1 MPCYA
6 RLSAR
11 MIPNTFQA
19 LAVVLLVLLPGGL
32 YELSREQRAGR
43 WGLRGTDQIVRM
55 LGFSLAFHVA
65 IAPLTYWLYGH
76 YVVTG
81 YLASGGPVSGWVWVL
96 CAGYL
101 LVPFALGRLT
111 ALGHQYR
118 RDRPSTRWQRLLMKA
133 VSTYTDTAPAP
144 RSWDHLFTGRK
155 RPGWIV
161 LHLVDGTR
169 LAGAW
174 NNSYAS
180 GYPEEDKDLF
190 LSDQVALT
198 ADGQFETAEDGLP
211 RSLQKSLLIS
221 WDKVHHLD
229 FYEA

>member
-1 MPCYA
+1 
-6 RLSAR
+6 
-11 MIPNTFQA
+11 MIPSSFQA
-19 LAVVLLVLLPGGL
+19 LGVILLALLPGGL
-32 YELSREQRAGR
+32 YELSREQRSGR

-55 LGFSLAFHVA
+55 LGFSVAFQVL

-81 YLASGGPVSGWVWVL
+81 YLARGGPISGWVWVL
-96 CAGYL
+96 CAGYV
-101 LVPFALGRLT
+101 LVPFTLGRVT
-111 ALGHQYR
+111 ALGHRY
-118 RDRPSTRWQRLLMKA
+118 RDRPATRWQRLLVRV

-144 RSWDHLFTGRK
+144 RAWDQLFTGRN

-161 LHLVDGTR
+161 LHLIDGSR
-169 LAGAW
+169 LAGEW
-174 NNSYAS
+174 NDSYAS

-198 ADGQFETAEDGLP
+198 DDGQFEIDTDGLP
-211 RSLQKSLLIS
+211 VSLQKALLIS
-221 WDKVHHLD
+221 WDQVHHLD